1 MSNTTPTQPQSHASR
16 SLSEVNSTVETNV
29 KGNFFKRLF
38 AFLGPAYLVSVGYMD
53 PGNWATDLAGGS
65 RYGYSLLWVLLMSNL
80 IALLLQSMCARLGVV
95 AQRDLAQ
102 ASRELYNPAANIF
115 NYILAEIAIAATD
128 LAEVVGMAIG
138 LQLLFGLPL
147 TWGITISVLD
157 AFLLLFLMQLGIRKL
172 EAFILGLIMVI
183 GGAFAVQMFLAKP
196 DLGEVATGFVP
207 SIPDT
212 GALFIAIGIIGATVM
227 PHNLYLHS
235 ALVQSRKVTRTFE
248 GIKRAIKYNII
259 DSAIALNLAL
269 FVNAAILILAAAVFH
284 KHGYDGVSE
293 IQDAHRLLEPLLGK
307 SYAPVLFAIA
317 LIAAGQSSTV
327 TGTLAGQIVM
337 EGYLDLRIAPWLRR
351 IITRL
356 LAVVPALLVVNLM
369 GEDSTGDML
378 IMSQVILSLQLG
390 FAVIPLLH
398 YVSDRRRMGEF
409 AIGFWA
415 KFGGWLSA
423 SVIIALNIW
432 LVGDTLVEW
441 LADGHWSV
449 RYVVLPVLVFSLFM
463 LGYITLKPIL
473 VKRLPKSGTNLPH
486 GSFQGVGPLG
496 VPEYHRIAIALDF
509 SEADKKTLEHALH
522 IGGKEA
528 QYFLFHAVET
538 AGAWVMGSDI
548 HDLETNADAMILEQ
562 YANALRELDYTCE
575 AFIGYGTAKKSIP
588 LFVKEKNADLLVM
601 GAHGHKTLKDLI
613 FGTTVGTVRHAV
625 NIPVFIVR

>member
-1 MSNTTPTQPQSHASR
+1 MSKKQASNVNHSTK
-16 SLSEVNSTVETNV
+16 SLSEVHSTIETEV
-29 KGNFFKRLF
+29 KGNVFKRLF

-65 RYGYSLLWVLLMSNL
+65 RFGYSLLWVLLMSNL

-102 ASRELYNPAANIF
+102 ASRELYHPPANIF

-183 GGAFAVQMFLAKP
+183 GGAFAVQMFLAEP
-196 DLGEVATGFVP
+196 ELAGVVGGFVP
-207 SIPDT
+207 SIPNSE
-212 GALFIAIGIIGATVM
+212 ALFIAIGIIGATVM

-284 KHGYDGVSE
+284 KNGYDGVSE

-369 GEDSTGDML
+369 GEQATGDML
-378 IMSQVILSLQLG
+378 IMSQVILSMQLG

-398 YVSDRRRMGEF
+398 YVSDKRRMGQF
-409 AIGFWA
+409 AIGFWT
-415 KFGGWLSA
+415 KLGGWA
-423 SVIIALNIW
+423 STVIIVALNIW
-432 LVGDTLVEW
+432 LVGETIGGW
-441 LADGHWSV
+441 MADGHWAIQLF
-449 RYVVLPVLVFSLFM
+449 VVPALLFSLGM
-463 LGYITLKPIL
+463 LLYITIKPLL
-473 VKRLPKSGTNLPH
+473 VKHLPQSKTYLPH
-486 GSFQGVGPLG
+486 GAFEGLETLQ
-496 VPEYHRIAIALDF
+496 VPEYQKIAIALDF
-509 SEADKKTLEHALH
+509 SDADKKTLEHALH
-522 IGGKEA
+522 IGGKPA
-528 QYFLFHAVET
+528 HYFLIHAVET

-548 HDLETNADAMILEQ
+548 QDRETNADVKNLEE
-562 YANALRELDYTCE
+562 YAIALRELGYSCE
-575 AFIGYGTAKKSIP
+575 AFIGYGTAKKAIP
-588 LFVKEKNADLLVM
+588 LLVTEKEANLLVM
-601 GAHGHKTLKDLI
+601 GSHGHKAFKDLI
-613 FGTTVGTVRHAV
+613 FGTTVGAVRHAV
-625 NIPVFIVR
+625 DIPVLIVR